1 MNNKAD
7 KSASADKYFTIS
19 LYLVLAIGTFIA
31 YHQILHNDF
40 INFDD
45 DKYVIG
51 NPHVQS
57 GLNLDNFLWAFGFTK
72 IVYWMPLAWLSHIL
86 DCQLFGLRP
95 GMHHLTSLLIHI
107 ASALLLFAAFKRM
120 TGAVWRSA
128 FVAALFALHPINV
141 DSVAW
146 IAERKNVLSTFFW
159 MLTML
164 AYVYYTEKP
173 SFSRYLLIIAA
184 FVFGLLSK
192 PMLVTLPCVL
202 LLLDYWPLKRF
213 VRGQILR
220 TIFEKLPLFALTAAS
235 TCLSS
240 ISFKDPYTQPAPMNL
255 RIANALVSY
264 IKYIFKLIW
273 PADLAVLYPYPSS
286 VPAWQVIGS
295 LLLLVCVSAIVIW
308 LMRKKPY
315 LVTGWLWFTGTLV
328 PVLGLVQIGLWP
340 AMADRWL
347 YVPSVGIFIII
358 AWGVYDFCAAR
369 QQQKIVLGLSASA
382 ALLALSVC
390 TRIQVGCWRDNLS
403 LFSHAQAVTKDN
415 YLMHYNYG
423 VALNKK
429 RLFQQAAIQFTETL
443 RIKPD
448 YGKAHNNLG
457 TALVEQG
464 CLDEAIVH
472 FNKAVQ
478 LNPENDNAHYN
489 LGLAYAKKAATEKA
503 VAHLRKSLQL
513 KPDDPY
519 TLINLAAVLIMNKK
533 SNLYDSSEAL
543 KLAERACELT
553 DYKNL
558 EMLGILTKVKNAS
571 ASKAD

>member
-45 DKYVIG
+45 DKYVTE
-51 NPHVQS
+51 NQHVQS

-358 AWGVYDFCAAR
+358 AWGVYDLFARWRLSRILISILAAAF
-369 QQQKIVLGLSASA
+369 LSAPGI
-382 ALLALSVC
+382 C
-390 TRIQVGCWRDNLS
+390 TYFQTLYWRNGLT
-403 LFSHAQAVTKDN
+403 LFEHAIKVTGGN
-415 YLMHYNYG
+415 YTMHS
-423 VALNKK
+423 
-429 RLFQQAAIQFTETL
+429 
-443 RIKPD
+443 
-448 YGKAHNNLG
+448 NLG
-457 TALVEQG
+457 SILASQGKLNEAVE
-464 CLDEAIVH
+464 H
-472 FNKAVQ
+472 FRRASE
-478 LNPENDNAHYN
+478 LRPDIPDIFYN
-489 LGLAYAKKAATEKA
+489 LGLALYSQGKFDEAIRCFQQALK
-503 VAHLRKSLQL
+503 LRADAEIYYSLGYSFQMQGNFDRAIDNYRRAIRL
-513 KPDDPY
+513 KPDYADAY
-519 TLINLAAVLIMNKK
+519 NNLAELLMKTGQFEKASELTAGKDKELSDQIRKQLEIYRAGLKTNNKK
-533 SNLYDSSEAL
+533 
-543 KLAERACELT
+543 
-553 DYKNL
+553 
-558 EMLGILTKVKNAS
+558 
-571 ASKAD
+571 